1 MPDERTCQNCG
12 TSLKPAMLKCMDCGT
27 RVNAQP
33 ARMAETSAGTVA
45 AAKQNVRIVGASTAT
60 LNRPRVVG
68 RRFVRGS
75 HSTNVPS
82 QHGTAAAEA
91 ASDDSVRPTSQ
102 PQPQSV
108 SKAATASANS
118 STAHDERPA
127 KESQSDSRICE
138 CPCGARFRFPA
149 HMAGMRRRCR
159 KCRQPLVLPGAKE
172 ESEESSVSKA
182 VLAADA
188 NIVLIEAVNKA
199 VARLESA
206 ENGKPDKPGKS
217 LSGKLLNEYQSNLES
232 EADSSSQSVID
243 QRRLTILK
251 LGRSR
256 DARAFDLIEPFA
268 EDSSKTLRQAVAAA
282 IGELGDQQG
291 IRLGLRLLCDAEKDV
306 TREAIKS
313 LKVLNDPIVIRPLML
328 VGLSDPSLHAQAMEA
343 VIEFGDAGLS
353 ELLEIVESRNPLTS
367 GDAVTALG
375 RIGARQAVP
384 SLLMLLDHADT
395 RLRVKTVEA
404 LGRLGDRSAL
414 ARIVGLLSDS
424 DETVQLSAVQAVQKV
439 PDRRAAKPI
448 MAILR
453 RTQNAELRRQS
464 VMALAATGSEK
475 VVPTLTDLLA
485 DADANLKKTIAE
497 ALSRVGSAEAA
508 EILATMLHSD
518 DLAVVTRSLIGLR
531 KHPVVSSTSTLVQL
545 CEHPN
550 ASIRRHAV
558 EALAE
563 TGQDVVFD
571 VLQQKLQSDSSV
583 EVRTAAA
590 RACGK
595 TNEKRFT
602 QVLEQSLRDEP
613 SVRSAVLVSLA
624 SLGDASSIPA
634 MLASLNDTVPEVRY
648 HAVAGLGKLKADKVT
663 HVIKA
668 LLEDE
673 SEMVRVG
680 ARAALQNLGIQNANI
695 PLSRRILKRT
705 SVLIPD
711 SVASL
716 LPAGT
721 VMAGAALVLAICG
734 LGWFLISGSGSSAD
748 NSIALAKAKPVLQAR
763 WLSGTSD
770 LILLRSGGPA
780 DIWDSTIGE
789 FKSKVE
795 APRLAELGP
804 TFDMMSKRNDTMVSW
819 APDGYQVETQ
829 VLKSPRA
836 ERFGLS
842 GDANVAVYLSRSRK
856 VCLWDMREG
865 KDIANPDL
873 EPAPL
878 PVLNSDGTVVAGE
891 DKAGNIVLI
900 DVATGTTIGDI
911 GAAGNTRSTE
921 DGAFKK
927 MIFSS
932 TGNTLAVLRTDRV
945 VLCRVVGNE
954 LSISEINERV
964 DPTVAQ
970 FPDESVIYSAWE
982 SSIARLDL
990 ATEKSKKWSV
1000 STKEIAINSFSIS
1013 EDETL
1018 AVVSAEGKKFGWI
1031 VNLEDGKT
1039 QELSPL
1045 DWPAE

>member
-1 MPDERTCQNCG
+1 M
-12 TSLKPAMLKCMDCGT
+12 
-27 RVNAQP
+27 
-33 ARMAETSAGTVA
+33 
-45 AAKQNVRIVGASTAT
+45 
-60 LNRPRVVG
+60 
-68 RRFVRGS
+68 
-75 HSTNVPS
+75 
-82 QHGTAAAEA
+82 
-91 ASDDSVRPTSQ
+91 
-102 PQPQSV
+102 
-108 SKAATASANS
+108 
-118 STAHDERPA
+118 
-127 KESQSDSRICE
+127 
-138 CPCGARFRFPA
+138 
-149 HMAGMRRRCR
+149 
-159 KCRQPLVLPGAKE
+159 
-172 ESEESSVSKA
+172 
-182 VLAADA
+182 LAADA
-188 NIVLIEAVNKA
+188 NNVLIEAVNKA
-199 VARLESA
+199 VARLASA
-206 ENGKPDKPGKS
+206 ENGRRSKSGKS
-217 LSGKLLNEYQSNLES
+217 LSAKLLNEYKSILES

-251 LGRSR
+251 LGQSR
-256 DARAFDLIEPFA
+256 DARAFELIERFA
-268 EDSSKTLRQAVAAA
+268 EDSSKVLRQAVATA
-282 IGELGDQQG
+282 IGELGDRQG
-291 IRLGLRLLCDAEKDV
+291 IRLGLRLLCDAEEDV
-306 TREAIKS
+306 TREAIRS
-313 LKVLNDPIVIRPLML
+313 VKVLDDPIVIRPLML
-328 VGLSDPSLHAQAMEA
+328 VGLSNLRLRVEALEA
-343 VIEFGDAGLS
+343 VIEFGNAGLS

-375 RIGARQAVP
+375 RIGDKQAVP
-384 SLLMLLDHADT
+384 SLLMLLEHADN

-404 LGRLGDRSAL
+404 LGRLRDRSAL

-424 DETVQLSAVQAVQKV
+424 DETVQLSAVQAVQNV

-453 RTQNAELRRQS
+453 RTQNTELRRQS

-475 VVPTLTDLLA
+475 VVPTLNDLLT

-497 ALSRVGSAEAA
+497 ALSRVDSAEAA
-508 EILATMLHSD
+508 ETLATMLHSD
-518 DLAVVTRSLIGLR
+518 DLPVVTRSLIGLR

-550 ASIRRHAV
+550 TSIRRHAV

-590 RACGK
+590 RSCGK
-595 TNEKRFT
+595 TNDKRFVR
-602 QVLEQSLRDEP
+602 VLEQSLRDEP

-634 MLASLNDTVPEVRY
+634 MLALLNDTVPEVRY
-648 HAVAGLGKLKADKVT
+648 HAVVGLGKLKAHKVT

-680 ARAALQNLGIQNANI
+680 ARAALQNLGVQNANVS
-695 PLSRRILKRT
+695 LSRRILKRA

-711 SVASL
+711 SVAGV

-721 VMAGAALVLAICG
+721 VLAVAVLFLAICG
-734 LGWFLISGSGSSAD
+734 LGWFLISGSGSSVD
-748 NSIALAKAKPVLQAR
+748 NSIALAKAKPILQAR
-763 WLSGTSD
+763 WLSGSSD

-780 DIWDSTIGE
+780 DIWDSTTGE

-795 APRLAELGP
+795 VPRLTELGP

-819 APDGYQVETQ
+819 VPDGYQVETQ
-829 VLKSPRA
+829 VLKSPPTD
-836 ERFGLS
+836 RFGLS
-842 GDANVAVYLSRSRK
+842 GDADVAVYLGKKRR

-865 KDIANPDL
+865 KDFANPDL

-891 DKAGNIVLI
+891 NKAGNIVLI
-900 DVATGTTIGDI
+900 DVATRTTIGDI

-927 MIFSS
+927 MIFSV

-945 VLCRVVGNE
+945 VLCRVVGGE
-954 LSISEINERV
+954 LSISEINQRV
-964 DPTVAQ
+964 DPTIAQ

-982 SSIARLDL
+982 SFITRLDL
-990 ATEKSKKWSV
+990 ATEKSRKWSV
-1000 STKEIAINSFSIS
+1000 SNKEVSINSFSIS
-1013 EDETL
+1013 EDESL
-1018 AVVSAEGKKFGWI
+1018 AVVSAEGNKFGWI